1 MDDIIDDD
9 HEPIIC
15 RPHNCHIME
24 IAQMAISA
32 ARENPLAKARE
43 RGETHPY
50 RDLHPKV
57 MAIIRRD
64 GNPTDD
70 NASLSG
76 GANEIIELCRLH
88 FCGPDDKVDGGT
100 TYSHLPPPGEDK

>member
-1 MDDIIDDD
+1 
-9 HEPIIC
+9 
-15 RPHNCHIME
+15 
-24 IAQMAISA
+24 MAIDTA
-32 ARENPLAKARE
+32 INDPLAEARE
-43 RGETHPY
+43 RGRNHPY
-50 RDLHPKV
+50 RDLHPKI

-100 TYSHLPPPGEDK
+100 TYSHLPYPEENNA